1 MATAYRFAWFA
12 VLDDKG
18 ASDFDKATREAGLP
32 ADGGSATRPVAIY
45 IIYWTDRTMRL
56 GLESRDEVKGSDP
69 SLHIRVV
76 GPDGDKDAVIAW
88 LNAPGG
94 MGEQL
99 RGWAKVLQLIEFNAE
114 VLQ

>member
-18 ASDFDKATREAGLP
+18 ARDFDQATREAGLP
-32 ADGGSATRPVAIY
+32 AGGSTNQPVAIY
-45 IIYWTDRTMRL
+45 IVYWTDRTMRL
-56 GLESRDEVKGSDP
+56 GLESRDEVQGSDP
-69 SLHIRVV
+69 TLHVRVV
-76 GPDGDKDAVIAW
+76 GPDGDKDAVTAW
-88 LNAPGG
+88 LATPLGQ
-94 MGEQL
+94 QL